1 MKYILLSI
9 FCLCLFL
16 ASCANDNVSPITKKG
31 GSVILNI
38 DNVIGNQ
45 NLEYDKTYSI
55 ASGEKYTIKKLKYY
69 ISNIQFMKSDGSVT
83 SVQQDSSY
91 FLVDESNSA
100 SMILSLPQVEIGK
113 YLAIRL
119 MIGVDSAKSMAP
131 LEKRRGV
138 LDMSGLGQDMYWT
151 WNQGYIFFK
160 MEGIYTDFSGKNDDY
175 TYHIGGFGNN
185 GSSLNNIKVITIP
198 LGSTE
203 CEVSEDKKLTI
214 NLIADISKV
223 FNGKKEITIVDHPI
237 ITFSPF
243 SIDIADNYSEMM
255 SFSSLQYTI
264 K

>member
-1 MKYILLSI
+1 MKYTLLSI
-9 FCLCLFL
+9 VSLYLFL
-16 ASCANDNVSPITKKG
+16 ASCSNDNVSPISKKG
-31 GSVILNI
+31 GSVILKI

-45 NLEYDKTYSI
+45 NLEFDTPYTI

-69 ISNIQFMKSDGSVT
+69 ISNIQFVKSDGSIT
-83 SVQQDSSY
+83 TLQQDSSY
-91 FLVDESNSA
+91 FLLDESNTA
-100 SMILSLPQVEIGK
+100 SLTLYLPQVELGR
-113 YLAIRL
+113 YSAIRL
-119 MIGVDSAKSMAP
+119 MIGVDSAKSMSP

-185 GSSLNNIKVITIP
+185 GSSLNNIKIITIP

-214 NLIADISKV
+214 NIKSDISKV

-243 SIDIADNYSEMM
+243 SVDIANNYSEMM
-255 SFSSLQYTI
+255 SFSSLQYTS

>member
-1 MKYILLSI
+1 
-9 FCLCLFL
+9 
-16 ASCANDNVSPITKKG
+16 
-31 GSVILNI
+31 
-38 DNVIGNQ
+38 
-45 NLEYDKTYSI
+45 
-55 ASGEKYTIKKLKYY
+55 
-69 ISNIQFMKSDGSVT
+69 MKSDGSVT
-83 SVQQDSSY
+83 FLQQDSSY

-119 MIGVDSAKSMAP
+119 VIGVDSVKSMAP
-131 LEKRRGV
+131 LEKRQGV

-160 MEGIYTDFSGKNDDY
+160 MEGIYTDFSSKNDDY

-185 GSSLNNIKVITIP
+185 GSSLNNIKMITIP

-243 SIDIADNYSEMM
+243 STDIADNYSAMM

>member
-1 MKYILLSI
+1 MKHILLSI

-38 DNVIGNQ
+38 DNVIGSQ
-45 NLEYDKTYSI
+45 NLEFDKTYSI

-69 ISNIQFMKSDGSVT
+69 LSNIQFMKSDGSVT
-83 SVQQDSSY
+83 TLQQDSSY
-91 FLVDESNSA
+91 FLVDESNST

-113 YLAIRL
+113 YLAIRF

-175 TYHIGGFGNN
+175 TIGKLVEKYLYYMFGKE
-185 GSSLNNIKVITIP
+185 IYY
-198 LGSTE
+198 
-203 CEVSEDKKLTI
+203 VS
-214 NLIADISKV
+214 
-223 FNGKKEITIVDHPI
+223 FKKEHPHDTHCLIHFAYKNKVEVGKI
-237 ITFSPF
+237 IHDLTKVTEEV
-243 SIDIADNYSEMM
+243 IRIYDKIEQ
-255 SFSSLQYTI
+255 SFRS
-264 K
+264 

>member
-1 MKYILLSI
+1 MKHILLSI

-45 NLEYDKTYSI
+45 NLEFDKTYSI

-83 SVQQDSSY
+83 TVQQDSSY
-91 FLVDESNSA
+91 FLVDESNST

>member
-1 MKYILLSI
+1 MKHILLSI

-83 SVQQDSSY
+83 TLQQDSSY
-91 FLVDESNSA
+91 FLVDESNST

-113 YLAIRL
+113 YLAIRF

>member
-1 MKYILLSI
+1 MKHILLSI
-9 FCLCLFL
+9 LCSCLFL
-16 ASCANDNVSPITKKG
+16 TSCSNDTISPITKKG
-31 GSVILNI
+31 GSVILTIN
-38 DNVIGNQ
+38 NVIGNQ
-45 NLEYDKTYSI
+45 NLEFDKTYSI

-83 SVQQDSSY
+83 TVQQDSSY

-100 SMILSLPQVEIGK
+100 SMVLSLPQVEIGK
-113 YLAIRL
+113 YLAVRL
-119 MIGVDSAKSMAP
+119 IIGVDSAKSMAP
-131 LEKRRGV
+131 LEKRIGV

-160 MEGIYTDFSGKNDDY
+160 MEGIFTDSSAANDDY

-185 GSSLNNIKVITIP
+185 GSSLNNIKMITIP

-203 CEVSEDKKLTI
+203 CEVSEGKKLTI

-223 FNGKKEITIVDHPI
+223 FNGKKEITILDHPI

-243 SIDIADNYSEMM
+243 STDIADNYSAMM

>member
-1 MKYILLSI
+1 MKYTILLI
-9 FCLCLFL
+9 VCLYLFL

-31 GSVILNI
+31 GTVILKI

-45 NLEYDKTYSI
+45 DLEFDSPYTI

-69 ISNIQFMKSDGSVT
+69 LSNIQFVKSDGSIT
-83 SVQQDSSY
+83 ILPQDSSY
-91 FLVDESNSA
+91 FLVDESIPA
-100 SMILSLPQVEIGK
+100 SMVFSLPQVEIGK
-113 YLAIRL
+113 YNAIRL
-119 MIGVDSAKSMAP
+119 MIGVDSARSMAP
-131 LEKRRGV
+131 LEKRKGV

-175 TYHIGGFGNN
+175 TYHIGGYGNN
-185 GSSLNNIKVITIP
+185 GSSLNNIKIITIP

-214 NLIADISKV
+214 NIKSDISKV

-243 SIDIADNYSEMM
+243 SKDIADNYSEMM
-255 SFSSLQYTI
+255 SFSSLLYTAY
-264 K
+264 

>member
-1 MKYILLSI
+1 MKHILLSI

-16 ASCANDNVSPITKKG
+16 ASCANDSVSPITKKG

-83 SVQQDSSY
+83 TVQQDSSY
-91 FLVDESNSA
+91 FLVDESNST

>member
-1 MKYILLSI
+1 MKHILLSI

-45 NLEYDKTYSI
+45 NLEFDKTYSI

-69 ISNIQFMKSDGSVT
+69 LSNIQFMKSDGSVT
-83 SVQQDSSY
+83 TLQQDSSY

>member
-1 MKYILLSI
+1 MKHIHLSI
-9 FCLCLFL
+9 LCLCLFL
-16 ASCANDNVSPITKKG
+16 ASCTNDNVSPITKKG

-83 SVQQDSSY
+83 TLQQDSSY

>member
-1 MKYILLSI
+1 MKHILLSI

-83 SVQQDSSY
+83 TLQQDSSY

>member
-1 MKYILLSI
+1 MKHILLSI

-45 NLEYDKTYSI
+45 NLEFDKTYSI

-91 FLVDESNSA
+91 FLVDESNST

>member
-83 SVQQDSSY
+83 TVQQDSSY
-91 FLVDESNSA
+91 FLVDESNST

>member
-1 MKYILLSI
+1 MKHTLLSLL
-9 FCLCLFL
+9 CLCLFL
-16 ASCANDNVSPITKKG
+16 ASCANDNVSPIIKKG

-83 SVQQDSSY
+83 TLQQDSSY

-131 LEKRRGV
+131 LEERRGV

-160 MEGIYTDFSGKNDDY
+160 MEGIYTDFSAKNDDY

>member
-1 MKYILLSI
+1 MKHILLSI

-83 SVQQDSSY
+83 TVQQDSSY
-91 FLVDESNSA
+91 FLVDESNST

>member
-1 MKYILLSI
+1 MKHILLSI

-83 SVQQDSSY
+83 TLQQDSSY
-91 FLVDESNSA
+91 FLVDESNST

>member
-1 MKYILLSI
+1 MKHILLSI

-45 NLEYDKTYSI
+45 NLEFDKTYSI

-83 SVQQDSSY
+83 TVQQDSSY
-91 FLVDESNSA
+91 FLVDESNST

-138 LDMSGLGQDMYWT
+138 LDMSGLGQDMFWT

>member
-1 MKYILLSI
+1 MKHTLLSI
-9 FCLCLFL
+9 LCFYLFL

-31 GSVILNI
+31 GSVILKI

-45 NLEYDKTYSI
+45 NLEFDKSYSI

-83 SVQQDSSY
+83 TLQQDSSY

-160 MEGIYTDFSGKNDDY
+160 MEGIFTDSSAKNDDY

-243 SIDIADNYSEMM
+243 SIDIAGNYSEMI

>member
-1 MKYILLSI
+1 MKHILLSI

-83 SVQQDSSY
+83 TVQQDSSY

>member
-1 MKYILLSI
+1 MK
-9 FCLCLFL
+9 
-16 ASCANDNVSPITKKG
+16 G
-31 GSVILNI
+31 
-38 DNVIGNQ
+38 
-45 NLEYDKTYSI
+45 
-55 ASGEKYTIKKLKYY
+55 
-69 ISNIQFMKSDGSVT
+69 DGSVT
-83 SVQQDSSY
+83 TLQQDSSY
-91 FLVDESNSA
+91 FLVDESNAA
-100 SMILSLPQVEIGK
+100 SMVLSLPQVEIGK
-113 YLAIRL
+113 YKAVRL

-131 LEKRRGV
+131 LEKRQGV

-160 MEGIYTDFSGKNDDY
+160 MEGIYTDFSSKNDDY

-185 GSSLNNIKVITIP
+185 GSSLNNIKVITIT

-243 SIDIADNYSEMM
+243 SIDIADNYAQML
-255 SFSSLQYTI
+255 SFSSLQYSI

>member
-1 MKYILLSI
+1 MKHILLSI

-45 NLEYDKTYSI
+45 NLEYDTLYSI

-83 SVQQDSSY
+83 TLQQDSSY

-214 NLIADISKV
+214 NVIADISKV

>member
-1 MKYILLSI
+1 MKHILLSI

-83 SVQQDSSY
+83 TVQQDSSY
-91 FLVDESNSA
+91 FLVDESNST

-243 SIDIADNYSEMM
+243 SIDISDNYSEMM

>member
-83 SVQQDSSY
+83 TLQQDSSY
-91 FLVDESNSA
+91 FLVDESNST

>member
-1 MKYILLSI
+1 MKHILLSI

-83 SVQQDSSY
+83 TLQQDSSY
-91 FLVDESNSA
+91 FLVDESNST

-138 LDMSGLGQDMYWT
+138 LDLSGLGQDMYWT